1 MDIVF
6 LQVLQQAFSNQV
18 PCAVVTYDISCSYHK
33 NLKRRATDN
42 PACPLESRFLNK
54 LQSEKECPFRVNSF
68 HQYSHKGDCAKK
80 YRIVNMA
87 AVGWVSGEEVE
98 TSWSCLNKLQ
108 TSTREMDAG
117 AWVDNIT
124 IHMIQSNLDKIK
136 LMGESIDQCTHVL
149 CLRFTKGQQLMDRYN
164 EA

>member
-18 PCAVVTYDISCSYHK
+18 PRAVVTYDISCSYHK

-80 YRIVNMA
+80 YGIVNTA
-87 AVGWVSGEEVE
+87 AVGRVSGEEVE

-117 AWVDNIT
+117 ARRDCISSHIEW
-124 IHMIQSNLDKIK
+124 HSIQKIQNMCK
-136 LMGESIDQCTHVL
+136 FS
-149 CLRFTKGQQLMDRYN
+149 FS
-164 EA
+164 